1 MIDREGIVSLIEEYK
16 NDIGNMSYVV
26 DFMIVE
32 DISQRDAMIDYISK
46 EEDIIAVRNGV
57 FTSKIN
63 HKLLI
68 VIRTVLQLHYKKLYY
83 SLLKINKDNVAIESS
98 LRCDILSLVNLV
110 LVFCPDNPSLYY
122 LKKKIMLFLKE
133 KNKVTEK
140 LILSEYYYTT
150 KINVLI
156 RKNSISWD
164 YRFFI
169 VSNFISFL
177 SIDDIDK
184 NNSTKVDL
192 KFLYCKLDIQCDT
205 AKRTFIQVDVDR
217 FNAVNMNERRNYH
230 MWKYII
236 LLFNSDFIDDEDK
249 MYLFVYAC
257 YLFSNCLWDYSAYN
271 FIVNFYK
278 KLPLTKNNLLNLI
291 SYNKQTENV
300 FTKDEH
306 KSYLTELSNYL
317 FKDK

>member
-1 MIDREGIVSLIEEYK
+1 MIT
-16 NDIGNMSYVV
+16 
-26 DFMIVE
+26 F
-32 DISQRDAMIDYISK
+32 RDLSK
-46 EEDIIAVRNGV
+46 
-57 FTSKIN
+57 SK
-63 HKLLI
+63 
-68 VIRTVLQLHYKKLYY
+68 
-83 SLLKINKDNVAIESS
+83 
-98 LRCDILSLVNLV
+98 
-110 LVFCPDNPSLYY
+110 
-122 LKKKIMLFLKE
+122 
-133 KNKVTEK
+133 
-140 LILSEYYYTT
+140 
-150 KINVLI
+150 
-156 RKNSISWD
+156 
-164 YRFFI
+164 
-169 VSNFISFL
+169 

-300 FTKDEH
+300 FTKDEYEDFSVDFMIKINNKWCWNGDYASDYSH
-306 KSYLTELSNYL
+306 WMIISKSPKE
-317 FKDK
+317 

>member
-122 LKKKIMLFLKE
+122 LKKKIMLFLKDN
-133 KNKVTEK
+133 NKVTEK
-140 LILSEYYYTT
+140 LIL
-150 KINVLI
+150 II
-156 RKNSISWD
+156 HI
-164 YRFFI
+164 
-169 VSNFISFL
+169 
-177 SIDDIDK
+177 
-184 NNSTKVDL
+184 
-192 KFLYCKLDIQCDT
+192 
-205 AKRTFIQVDVDR
+205 
-217 FNAVNMNERRNYH
+217 
-230 MWKYII
+230 YII
-236 LLFNSDFIDDEDK
+236 
-249 MYLFVYAC
+249 
-257 YLFSNCLWDYSAYN
+257 
-271 FIVNFYK
+271 
-278 KLPLTKNNLLNLI
+278 
-291 SYNKQTENV
+291 
-300 FTKDEH
+300 
-306 KSYLTELSNYL
+306 
-317 FKDK
+317 